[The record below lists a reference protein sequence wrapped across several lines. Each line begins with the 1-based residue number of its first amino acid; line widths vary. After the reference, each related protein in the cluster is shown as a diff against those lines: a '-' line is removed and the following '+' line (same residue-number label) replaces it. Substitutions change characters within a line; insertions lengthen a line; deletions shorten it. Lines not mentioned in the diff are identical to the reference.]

1 MLYSVPVR
9 VDTWR
14 ELVRCM
20 EEEICELERK
30 LKKRKQ
36 GAAETEDDGLEVAPA
51 KAAPSKDREAP
62 KRKAGKTAKAET
74 DPAKA
79 DLALAKNKQKTEKAN
94 QRAAD
99 LAARTLSVVTNFLK
113 MSPVLE
119 TQLRGFKFLEEAE
132 TLQAARA
139 EASAW
144 RKASSD
150 LLALHEN
157 SKGTG
162 VPLQELGYT
171 TPDLKERQKLW
182 ADLMKS
188 SRQTLKTAKA
198 AQKVEAAQAKAA
210 QAGA

>member
-1 MLYSVPVR
+1 MAAERLGGGEFLNCPSCEDEKLGVLYSVPVR

-20 EEEICELERK
+20 EEEVCELERK

-99 LAARTLSVVTNFLK
+99 LAARGH
-113 MSPVLE
+113 
-119 TQLRGFKFLEEAE
+119 QLPENESGLGNAAASLQVSRGGGDA
-132 TLQAARA
+132 
-139 EASAW
+139 
-144 RKASSD
+144 ASS
-150 LLALHEN
+150 A
-157 SKGTG
+157 
-162 VPLQELGYT
+162 
-171 TPDLKERQKLW
+171 R
-182 ADLMKS
+182 
-188 SRQTLKTAKA
+188 
-198 AQKVEAAQAKAA
+198 
-210 QAGA
+210 